1 MEIYTLKSIIIL
13 IFSLLFGTVFASE
26 ISYIRYYANE
36 KDFIANVPM
45 KSTNRRGYDHLTA
58 YFNDK
63 NLPVKLEYYMSNGSL
78 RKREIMEYNS
88 DKVLVKKGEVNSEG
102 KFLELVV
109 YSNDEPWSVE
119 FQKSNSIEK
128 ESVNLVDQRSTF
140 IIPRGEQV
148 TQIIFETIDG
158 LKYGKIE
165 LDYDYLNFLSEERW
179 RKLPSGEIIRKFNY
193 KFDLMSNVTQIWEYG
208 RDNKL
213 VSEVALDMVPADQ
226 LYRTPP
232 PRTGNILDEYD
243 IIQKEI
249 KEKRIITS
257 NNPIIPHS
265 VFDQLVLKSG
275 QSLEVDFVGT
285 NQNGIQFRL
294 SNNDGLLTV
303 PFNNVRSLTS
313 RMGDVIY
320 PEAIEFRKSY

>member
-1 MEIYTLKSIIIL
+1 MKFFILLTIIL
-13 IFSLLFGTVFASE
+13 YQIILSDD

-45 KSTNRRGYDHLTA
+45 KSTSRRGFDHLTA
-58 YFNDK
+58 YFNDY
-63 NLPVKLEYYMSNGSL
+63 NLPVKLEHYMSNGSL
-78 RKREIMEYNS
+78 TKREIMEYND
-88 DKVLVKKGEVNSEG
+88 DKVLVRKGEVNSEG
-102 KFLELVV
+102 KFLKLIVF
-109 YSNDEPWSVE
+109 SNDEPWSIE
-119 FQKSNSIEK
+119 FQKSNFIKDEYI
-128 ESVNLVDQRSTF
+128 NFTDQRSTF

-158 LKYGKIE
+158 KKYGKIE

-179 RKLPSGEIIRKFNY
+179 RALPSGEIIRKFKY

-208 RDNKL
+208 KNNEL
-213 VSEVALDMVPADQ
+213 ISEVALDMVPADQ

-243 IIQKEI
+243 IIKKEI
-249 KEKRIITS
+249 EGKRTIS
-257 NNPIIPHS
+257 SSNPIIPHTN
-265 VFDQLVLKSG
+265 FDQLVLKTG
-275 QSLEVDFVGT
+275 QSLDIDFVGT

-294 SNNDGLLTV
+294 NDNDGLLTV
-303 PFNNVRSLTS
+303 PFSNVRSLTS

>member
-1 MEIYTLKSIIIL
+1 MKFFILLTIIIYQIIL
-13 IFSLLFGTVFASE
+13 SDD

-36 KDFIANVPM
+36 KDFIANVPI
-45 KSTNRRGYDHLTA
+45 KSTSRRGFDHLTA
-58 YFNDK
+58 YFNDY

-78 RKREIMEYNS
+78 KKREIMEYND
-88 DKVLVKKGEVNSEG
+88 DKVLVRKGEVNSEG
-102 KFLELVV
+102 KFLKLIVF
-109 YSNDEPWSVE
+109 SNDEPWSIE
-119 FQKSNSIEK
+119 FQKSNFIKDEYI
-128 ESVNLVDQRSTF
+128 NFTDQRSTF

-158 LKYGKIE
+158 KKYGKIE

-179 RKLPSGEIIRKFNY
+179 RALPSGEIIRKFKY

-208 RDNKL
+208 KNNEL
-213 VSEVALDMVPADQ
+213 ISEVALDMVPADQ

-243 IIQKEI
+243 IIKKEI
-249 KEKRIITS
+249 EDKRIISS
-257 NNPIIPHS
+257 NNPIIPHTN
-265 VFDQLVLKSG
+265 FDQLVLKTG
-275 QSLEVDFVGT
+275 QSLDIDFVGT

-294 SNNDGLLTV
+294 NDNDGLLTV
-303 PFNNVRSLTS
+303 PFSNVRSLTS

>member
-1 MEIYTLKSIIIL
+1 MKSIIIL
-13 IFSLLFGTVFASE
+13 ILALVIGTVFASE

-63 NLPVKLEYYMSNGSL
+63 NLPVKLEYYISNGSL

-140 IIPRGEQV
+140 IIPRGEEV

>member
-1 MEIYTLKSIIIL
+1 MKIFILLTIIIYQIIL
-13 IFSLLFGTVFASE
+13 SDD

-45 KSTNRRGYDHLTA
+45 KSTSRRGFDHLTA
-58 YFNDK
+58 YFNDY

-78 RKREIMEYNS
+78 TKREIMEYND
-88 DKVLVKKGEVNSEG
+88 DKVLVRKGEVNSEG
-102 KFLELVV
+102 KFLKLVV
-109 YSNDEPWSVE
+109 FSNDEPWSIE
-119 FQKSNSIEK
+119 FQKSNFIKDEYI
-128 ESVNLVDQRSTF
+128 NFTDQRSTF

-158 LKYGKIE
+158 KKYGKIE

-179 RKLPSGEIIRKFNY
+179 RALPSGEIIRKFKY

-208 RDNKL
+208 KNNEL
-213 VSEVALDMVPADQ
+213 ISEVALDMVAADQ

-243 IIQKEI
+243 IIKKEI
-249 KEKRIITS
+249 EDKRIISS
-257 NNPIIPHS
+257 NNPIIPHTN
-265 VFDQLVLKSG
+265 FDQLVLKTG
-275 QSLEVDFVGT
+275 QSLDIDFVGT

-294 SNNDGLLTV
+294 NDNDGLLTV
-303 PFNNVRSLTS
+303 PFSNVRSLTS

>member
-1 MEIYTLKSIIIL
+1 MKFFILLTIIIYQIIL
-13 IFSLLFGTVFASE
+13 SDD

-36 KDFIANVPM
+36 KDFIANVPI
-45 KSTNRRGYDHLTA
+45 KSTSRRGFDHLTA
-58 YFNDK
+58 YFNDY

-78 RKREIMEYNS
+78 TKREIMEYND
-88 DKVLVKKGEVNSEG
+88 DKVLVRKGEVNSEG
-102 KFLELVV
+102 KFLKLIVF
-109 YSNDEPWSVE
+109 SNDEPWSIE
-119 FQKSNSIEK
+119 FQKSNFIKDEYI
-128 ESVNLVDQRSTF
+128 NFNDQRSTF

-158 LKYGKIE
+158 KKYGKIE

-179 RKLPSGEIIRKFNY
+179 RVLPSGEIIRKFKY

-208 RDNKL
+208 KNNEL
-213 VSEVALDMVPADQ
+213 ISEVALDMVPADQ

-243 IIQKEI
+243 IIKKEI
-249 KEKRIITS
+249 EDKRIISS
-257 NNPIIPHS
+257 NNPIIPHTN
-265 VFDQLVLKSG
+265 FDQLVLKTG
-275 QSLEVDFVGT
+275 QSLDIDFVGT

-294 SNNDGLLTV
+294 NDNDGLLTV
-303 PFNNVRSLTS
+303 PFSNVRSLTS

>member
-1 MEIYTLKSIIIL
+1 MALVI
-13 IFSLLFGTVFASE
+13 GTVFASE

-140 IIPRGEQV
+140 IIPRGEEV

>member
-1 MEIYTLKSIIIL
+1 MKFFILLTIIL
-13 IFSLLFGTVFASE
+13 YQIILSDD

-36 KDFIANVPM
+36 KDFIANVLI
-45 KSTNRRGYDHLTA
+45 KSTSRRGFDHLTA
-58 YFNDK
+58 YFNDY
-63 NLPVKLEYYMSNGSL
+63 NLPVKLEHYMSNGSL
-78 RKREIMEYNS
+78 TKREIMEYND
-88 DKVLVKKGEVNSEG
+88 DKVLVRKGEVNSEG
-102 KFLELVV
+102 KFLKLIVF
-109 YSNDEPWSVE
+109 SNDEPWSIE
-119 FQKSNSIEK
+119 FQKSNFIKDEYI
-128 ESVNLVDQRSTF
+128 NFTDQRSTF

-158 LKYGKIE
+158 KKYGKIE

-179 RKLPSGEIIRKFNY
+179 RALPSGKIIRKFKY

-208 RDNKL
+208 KDNEL
-213 VSEVALDMVPADQ
+213 ISEVALDMVPADQ

-243 IIQKEI
+243 IIKKEI
-249 KEKRIITS
+249 EDKRIISS
-257 NNPIIPHS
+257 NNPIIPHTN
-265 VFDQLVLKSG
+265 FDQLVLKTG
-275 QSLEVDFVGT
+275 QSLDIDFVGT

-294 SNNDGLLTV
+294 NDNDGLLTV
-303 PFNNVRSLTS
+303 PFSNVRSLTS

>member
-1 MEIYTLKSIIIL
+1 MKSITIL
-13 IFSLLFGTVFASE
+13 VLVIGTVFASE

-36 KDFIANVPM
+36 QDFIANVPM

-140 IIPRGEQV
+140 IIPRGEEV

-179 RKLPSGEIIRKFNY
+179 RKLPSGEVIRKFNY

-257 NNPIIPHS
+257 NNPIIPNS

>member
-1 MEIYTLKSIIIL
+1 MKSIIIL
-13 IFSLLFGTVFASE
+13 ILTLAIGTVFASE

-119 FQKSNSIEK
+119 FQKSNSLEK

-140 IIPRGEQV
+140 IIPRGEEV

-208 RDNKL
+208 RNNRL

>member
-1 MEIYTLKSIIIL
+1 MKFFILLTIIIYQIIL
-13 IFSLLFGTVFASE
+13 SDD

-45 KSTNRRGYDHLTA
+45 KSTSRRGFDHLTA
-58 YFNDK
+58 YFNDY
-63 NLPVKLEYYMSNGSL
+63 NLPVKLEHYMSNGSL
-78 RKREIMEYNS
+78 TKREIMEYND
-88 DKVLVKKGEVNSEG
+88 DKVLVRKGEVNSEG
-102 KFLELVV
+102 KFLKLVV
-109 YSNDEPWSVE
+109 FSNDEPWSIE
-119 FQKSNSIEK
+119 FQKSNFIKDEYI
-128 ESVNLVDQRSTF
+128 NFTDQRSTF

-158 LKYGKIE
+158 KKYGKIE

-179 RKLPSGEIIRKFNY
+179 RALPSGKIIRKFKY

-208 RDNKL
+208 KDNEL
-213 VSEVALDMVPADQ
+213 ISEVALDMVPADQ

-243 IIQKEI
+243 IIKKEI
-249 KEKRIITS
+249 EDKRIISS
-257 NNPIIPHS
+257 NNPIIPHTN
-265 VFDQLVLKSG
+265 FDQLVLKTG
-275 QSLEVDFVGT
+275 QSLDIDFVGT

-294 SNNDGLLTV
+294 NDNDGLLTV
-303 PFNNVRSLTS
+303 PFSNVRSLTS

>member
-1 MEIYTLKSIIIL
+1 MEVYTLKSIIIL
-13 IFSLLFGTVFASE
+13 ILALVIDTVIASE

-45 KSTNRRGYDHLTA
+45 KSTNRRGYNHLTA

-63 NLPVKLEYYMSNGSL
+63 NLPVKLEYFMSNGSL

-148 TQIIFETIDG
+148 TQIVFETIDG

>member
-1 MEIYTLKSIIIL
+1 MKFFILLTIIIYQNIL
-13 IFSLLFGTVFASE
+13 SDD

-45 KSTNRRGYDHLTA
+45 KSTSRRGFDHLTA
-58 YFNDK
+58 YFNDY

-78 RKREIMEYNS
+78 TKREIMEYND
-88 DKVLVKKGEVNSEG
+88 DKVLVRKGEVNSEG
-102 KFLELVV
+102 KFLKLIVF
-109 YSNDEPWSVE
+109 SNDEPWSIE
-119 FQKSNSIEK
+119 FQKSNFIKDEYI
-128 ESVNLVDQRSTF
+128 NFNDQRSTF

-158 LKYGKIE
+158 KKYGKIE

-179 RKLPSGEIIRKFNY
+179 RALPSGKIIRKFKY

-208 RDNKL
+208 KNNEL
-213 VSEVALDMVPADQ
+213 ISEVALDMVPADQ

-243 IIQKEI
+243 IIKKEI
-249 KEKRIITS
+249 EDKRIISS
-257 NNPIIPHS
+257 NNPIIPHTN
-265 VFDQLVLKSG
+265 FDQLVLKTG
-275 QSLEVDFVGT
+275 QSLDIDFVGT

-294 SNNDGLLTV
+294 NDNDGLLTV
-303 PFNNVRSLTS
+303 PFSNVRSLTS

>member
-1 MEIYTLKSIIIL
+1 MKFFILLTIIIYQIIL
-13 IFSLLFGTVFASE
+13 SDD

-36 KDFIANVPM
+36 KDFIANVPI
-45 KSTNRRGYDHLTA
+45 KSTSRRGYDHLTA
-58 YFNDK
+58 YFNDY
-63 NLPVKLEYYMSNGSL
+63 NLPVKLEHYMSNGSL
-78 RKREIMEYNS
+78 TKREIMEYND
-88 DKVLVKKGEVNSEG
+88 DKVLVRKGEVNSEG
-102 KFLELVV
+102 KFLKLVV
-109 YSNDEPWSVE
+109 FSNDEPWSIE
-119 FQKSNSIEK
+119 FQKSNFIKDEHI
-128 ESVNLVDQRSTF
+128 NFTDQRSTF

-158 LKYGKIE
+158 KKYGKIE

-179 RKLPSGEIIRKFNY
+179 RALPSGKIIRKFKY

-208 RDNKL
+208 KNNEL
-213 VSEVALDMVPADQ
+213 ISEVALDMVPADQ

-243 IIQKEI
+243 IIKKEI
-249 KEKRIITS
+249 EDKRIISS
-257 NNPIIPHS
+257 NNPIIPHTN
-265 VFDQLVLKSG
+265 FDQLVLKTG
-275 QSLEVDFVGT
+275 QSLDIDFVGT

-294 SNNDGLLTV
+294 NDNDGLLTV
-303 PFNNVRSLTS
+303 PFSNVRSLTS

>member
-1 MEIYTLKSIIIL
+1 MKSIIIL
-13 IFSLLFGTVFASE
+13 ILALVIGTVFASE

-140 IIPRGEQV
+140 IIPRGEEV

-208 RDNKL
+208 RDNRL

>member
-1 MEIYTLKSIIIL
+1 MKFFILLIIIIYQIIL
-13 IFSLLFGTVFASE
+13 SDD

-45 KSTNRRGYDHLTA
+45 KSTSRRGFDHLTA
-58 YFNDK
+58 YFNDY

-78 RKREIMEYNS
+78 TKREIMEYND
-88 DKVLVKKGEVNSEG
+88 DKVLVRKGEVNSEG
-102 KFLELVV
+102 KFLKLVV
-109 YSNDEPWSVE
+109 FSNDEPWSIE
-119 FQKSNSIEK
+119 FQKSNFIKDEHI
-128 ESVNLVDQRSTF
+128 NFTDQRSTF
-140 IIPRGEQV
+140 IIPRGDQV

-158 LKYGKIE
+158 KKYGKIE

-179 RKLPSGEIIRKFNY
+179 RALPSGEIIRKFKY

-208 RDNKL
+208 KNNEL
-213 VSEVALDMVPADQ
+213 ISEVALDMVPADQ

-243 IIQKEI
+243 IIKKEI
-249 KEKRIITS
+249 EDKRIISS
-257 NNPIIPHS
+257 NNPIIPHTN
-265 VFDQLVLKSG
+265 FDQLVLKTG
-275 QSLEVDFVGT
+275 QSLDIDFVGT

-294 SNNDGLLTV
+294 NDNDGLLTV
-303 PFNNVRSLTS
+303 PFSNVRSLTS

>member
-1 MEIYTLKSIIIL
+1 MKFFILLTIIIYQIIL
-13 IFSLLFGTVFASE
+13 SDD

-45 KSTNRRGYDHLTA
+45 KSTSRRGFDHLTA
-58 YFNDK
+58 YFNDY

-78 RKREIMEYNS
+78 TKREIMEYND
-88 DKVLVKKGEVNSEG
+88 DKVLVRKGEVNSEG
-102 KFLELVV
+102 KFLKLIVF
-109 YSNDEPWSVE
+109 SNDEPWSIE
-119 FQKSNSIEK
+119 FQKSNFIKDEYI
-128 ESVNLVDQRSTF
+128 NFNDQRSTF

-158 LKYGKIE
+158 KKYGKIE

-179 RKLPSGEIIRKFNY
+179 RALPSGKIIRKFKY

-208 RDNKL
+208 KDNEL
-213 VSEVALDMVPADQ
+213 ISEVALDMVPADQ

-243 IIQKEI
+243 IIKKEI
-249 KEKRIITS
+249 EDKRIISS
-257 NNPIIPHS
+257 NNPIIPHTN
-265 VFDQLVLKSG
+265 FDQLVLKTG
-275 QSLEVDFVGT
+275 QLLDIDFVGT

-294 SNNDGLLTV
+294 NDNDGLLTV
-303 PFNNVRSLTS
+303 PFSNVRSLTS

>member
-1 MEIYTLKSIIIL
+1 MKFVINFILCLIMNSI
-13 IFSLLFGTVFASE
+13 SAGE

-36 KDFIANVPM
+36 KDFMANVPM
-45 KSTNRRGYDHLTA
+45 KSTNRRGYEHLTA
-58 YFNDK
+58 YFNDRS
-63 NLPVKLEYYMSNGSL
+63 LPVKLEYYLSNGSL
-78 RKREIMEYNS
+78 RKREIMEYNI

-102 KFLELVV
+102 KFLKLVV
-109 YSNDEPWSVE
+109 YGNNEPWSVE
-119 FQKSNSIEK
+119 FQKSSFIEK
-128 ESVNLVDQRSTF
+128 GSVNLVDQRSTF

-249 KEKRIITS
+249 KEKRIIAS
-257 NNPIIPHS
+257 KNPIIPYTT
-265 VFDQLVLKSG
+265 FDQLVLKSG
-275 QSLEVDFVGT
+275 QSLEVDFIGT

-294 SNNDGLLTV
+294 LDNDGLLTV
-303 PFNNVRSLTS
+303 PFSNVRSLTS

>member
-1 MEIYTLKSIIIL
+1 MKFFILLTIIIYQIIL
-13 IFSLLFGTVFASE
+13 SDD

-45 KSTNRRGYDHLTA
+45 KSTSRRGFDHLTA
-58 YFNDK
+58 YFNDY

-78 RKREIMEYNS
+78 TKREIMEYND
-88 DKVLVKKGEVNSEG
+88 DKVLVRKGEVNSEG
-102 KFLELVV
+102 KFLKLVV
-109 YSNDEPWSVE
+109 FSNDEPWSIE
-119 FQKSNSIEK
+119 FQKSNFIKDEYI
-128 ESVNLVDQRSTF
+128 NFTDQRSTF

-158 LKYGKIE
+158 KKYGKIE

-179 RKLPSGEIIRKFNY
+179 RTLPSGEIIRKFKY

-208 RDNKL
+208 RNNEL
-213 VSEVALDMVPADQ
+213 ISEVALDMVPADQ

-243 IIQKEI
+243 IIKKEI
-249 KEKRIITS
+249 EDKRIISS
-257 NNPIIPHS
+257 NNPIIPHTN
-265 VFDQLVLKSG
+265 FDQLVLKTG
-275 QSLEVDFVGT
+275 QSLDIDFVGT

-294 SNNDGLLTV
+294 NDNDGLLTV
-303 PFNNVRSLTS
+303 PFSNVRSLTS

>member
-1 MEIYTLKSIIIL
+1 MKIFILLTIIIYQIIL
-13 IFSLLFGTVFASE
+13 SDD

-45 KSTNRRGYDHLTA
+45 KSTSRRGFDHLTA
-58 YFNDK
+58 YFNEY
-63 NLPVKLEYYMSNGSL
+63 NLPVKLEHYMSNGSL
-78 RKREIMEYNS
+78 TKREIMEYND
-88 DKVLVKKGEVNSEG
+88 DKVLVRKGEVNSEG
-102 KFLELVV
+102 KFLKLVV
-109 YSNDEPWSVE
+109 FSNDEPWSIE
-119 FQKSNSIEK
+119 FQKSNFIKDEYI
-128 ESVNLVDQRSTF
+128 NFNDQRSTF

-158 LKYGKIE
+158 KKYGKIE

-179 RKLPSGEIIRKFNY
+179 RAFPSGEIIRKFKY

-208 RDNKL
+208 KNNEL
-213 VSEVALDMVPADQ
+213 ISEVALDMVPADQ

-243 IIQKEI
+243 IIKKEI
-249 KEKRIITS
+249 EDKRIISS
-257 NNPIIPHS
+257 NNPIIPHTN
-265 VFDQLVLKSG
+265 FDQLVLKTG
-275 QSLEVDFVGT
+275 QSLDIDFVGT

-294 SNNDGLLTV
+294 NDNDGLLTV
-303 PFNNVRSLTS
+303 PFSNVRSLTS

>member
-1 MEIYTLKSIIIL
+1 MKFFVLLTIIIYQIIL
-13 IFSLLFGTVFASE
+13 SDD

-45 KSTNRRGYDHLTA
+45 KSTSRRGFDHLTA
-58 YFNDK
+58 YFNDY

-78 RKREIMEYNS
+78 TKREIMEYND
-88 DKVLVKKGEVNSEG
+88 DKVLVRKGEVNSEG
-102 KFLELVV
+102 KFLKLVV
-109 YSNDEPWSVE
+109 FSNDEPWSIE
-119 FQKSNSIEK
+119 FQKSNFIKDEYI
-128 ESVNLVDQRSTF
+128 NFTDQRSTF

-158 LKYGKIE
+158 KKYGKIE

-179 RKLPSGEIIRKFNY
+179 RALPSGEIIRKFKY
-193 KFDLMSNVTQIWEYG
+193 KFDLMSNITQIWEYG
-208 RDNKL
+208 KNNEL
-213 VSEVALDMVPADQ
+213 ISEVALDMVPEDQ

-243 IIQKEI
+243 IIKKEI
-249 KEKRIITS
+249 EDKRIISS
-257 NNPIIPHS
+257 NNPIIPHTN
-265 VFDQLVLKSG
+265 FDQLVLKTG
-275 QSLEVDFVGT
+275 QSLDIDFVGT

-294 SNNDGLLTV
+294 NDNDGLLTV

>member
-1 MEIYTLKSIIIL
+1 MKIFILLTIIIYQIIL
-13 IFSLLFGTVFASE
+13 SDD

-36 KDFIANVPM
+36 KDFIANVPI
-45 KSTNRRGYDHLTA
+45 KSTSRRGFDHLTA
-58 YFNDK
+58 YFNEY
-63 NLPVKLEYYMSNGSL
+63 NLPVKLEHYMSNGSL
-78 RKREIMEYNS
+78 TKREIMEYND
-88 DKVLVKKGEVNSEG
+88 DKVLVRKGEVNSEG
-102 KFLELVV
+102 KFLKLVV
-109 YSNDEPWSVE
+109 FSNDEPWSIE
-119 FQKSNSIEK
+119 FQKSNFIKDEYI
-128 ESVNLVDQRSTF
+128 NFNDQRSTF

-158 LKYGKIE
+158 KKYGKIE

-179 RKLPSGEIIRKFNY
+179 RALPSGEIIRKFKY

-208 RDNKL
+208 KNNEL
-213 VSEVALDMVPADQ
+213 ISEVALDMVPADQ

-243 IIQKEI
+243 IIKKEI
-249 KEKRIITS
+249 EDKRIISS
-257 NNPIIPHS
+257 NNPIIPHTN
-265 VFDQLVLKSG
+265 FDQLVLKTG
-275 QSLEVDFVGT
+275 QSLDIDFVGT

-294 SNNDGLLTV
+294 NDNDGLLTV
-303 PFNNVRSLTS
+303 PFSNVRSLTS

>member
-1 MEIYTLKSIIIL
+1 MRFFILLTIIIYQIIL
-13 IFSLLFGTVFASE
+13 SDD

-45 KSTNRRGYDHLTA
+45 KSTSRRGFDHLTA
-58 YFNDK
+58 YFNDY
-63 NLPVKLEYYMSNGSL
+63 NLPVKLEHYMSNGSL
-78 RKREIMEYNS
+78 TKREIMEYND
-88 DKVLVKKGEVNSEG
+88 DKVLVRKGEVNSEG
-102 KFLELVV
+102 KFLKLIVF
-109 YSNDEPWSVE
+109 SNDEPWSIE
-119 FQKSNSIEK
+119 FQKSNFIKDEYI
-128 ESVNLVDQRSTF
+128 NFTDQRSTF

-158 LKYGKIE
+158 KKYGKIE

-179 RKLPSGEIIRKFNY
+179 RALPSGEIIRKFKY

-208 RDNKL
+208 KNNEL
-213 VSEVALDMVPADQ
+213 ISEVALDMVPADQ

-243 IIQKEI
+243 IIKKEI
-249 KEKRIITS
+249 EDKRIISS
-257 NNPIIPHS
+257 NNPIIPHTN
-265 VFDQLVLKSG
+265 FDQLVLKTG
-275 QSLEVDFVGT
+275 QSLDIDFVGT

-294 SNNDGLLTV
+294 NDNDGLLTV
-303 PFNNVRSLTS
+303 PFSNVRSLTS

>member
-1 MEIYTLKSIIIL
+1 MKSIIIL
-13 IFSLLFGTVFASE
+13 ILALVIGTVFASE

-63 NLPVKLEYYMSNGSL
+63 NLPVKLEYYISNGSL

-119 FQKSNSIEK
+119 FQKSNSIEE

-140 IIPRGEQV
+140 IIPRGEEV

-232 PRTGNILDEYD
+232 PRRGNRLDEYD

>member
-26 ISYIRYYANE
+26 ISYIRYYLNE

-45 KSTNRRGYDHLTA
+45 KSTNRRGYEHLTA

-179 RKLPSGEIIRKFNY
+179 RKLPSGEVIRKFNY

-208 RDNKL
+208 RDNRL

>member
-1 MEIYTLKSIIIL
+1 MKFFILLIIIIYQIIL
-13 IFSLLFGTVFASE
+13 SDD

-45 KSTNRRGYDHLTA
+45 KSTSRRGFDHLTA
-58 YFNDK
+58 YFNDY

-78 RKREIMEYNS
+78 TKREIMEYNG
-88 DKVLVKKGEVNSEG
+88 DKVLVRKGEVNSEG
-102 KFLELVV
+102 KFLKLVV
-109 YSNDEPWSVE
+109 FSNDEPWSIE
-119 FQKSNSIEK
+119 FQKSNFIKDEYI
-128 ESVNLVDQRSTF
+128 NFTDQRSTF
-140 IIPRGEQV
+140 IIPRGDQV

-158 LKYGKIE
+158 KKYGKIE
-165 LDYDYLNFLSEERW
+165 LNYDYLNFLSEERW
-179 RKLPSGEIIRKFNY
+179 RALPSGEIIRKFKY

-208 RDNKL
+208 KNNEL
-213 VSEVALDMVPADQ
+213 ISEVALDMVPADQ

-243 IIQKEI
+243 IIKKEI
-249 KEKRIITS
+249 EGRRTIS
-257 NNPIIPHS
+257 SSNPIIPHTN
-265 VFDQLVLKSG
+265 FDQLVLKTG
-275 QSLEVDFVGT
+275 QSLDIDFVGT

-294 SNNDGLLTV
+294 NDNDGLLTV
-303 PFNNVRSLTS
+303 PFSNVRSLTS

>member
-1 MEIYTLKSIIIL
+1 MEVYTLKSIIIL
-13 IFSLLFGTVFASE
+13 ILALVIDTVIASE

-128 ESVNLVDQRSTF
+128 ESFNFVDQRSTF
-140 IIPRGEQV
+140 IIPRGEEV

>member
-1 MEIYTLKSIIIL
+1 MKSIIIL
-13 IFSLLFGTVFASE
+13 SLALVIGTVFASE

-303 PFNNVRSLTS
+303 PFSNVRSLTS

>member
-1 MEIYTLKSIIIL
+1 MKFFILITIIIYQIIL
-13 IFSLLFGTVFASE
+13 SDD

-45 KSTNRRGYDHLTA
+45 KSTSRRGFDHLTA
-58 YFNDK
+58 YFNDY

-78 RKREIMEYNS
+78 TKREIMEYND
-88 DKVLVKKGEVNSEG
+88 DKVLVRKGEVNSEG
-102 KFLELVV
+102 KFLKLVV
-109 YSNDEPWSVE
+109 FSNDEPWSIE
-119 FQKSNSIEK
+119 FQKSNFIKDEYI
-128 ESVNLVDQRSTF
+128 NFTDQRSTF

-158 LKYGKIE
+158 KKYGKIE

-179 RKLPSGEIIRKFNY
+179 RALPSGEIIRKFKY

-208 RDNKL
+208 KNNEL
-213 VSEVALDMVPADQ
+213 ISEVALDMVPADQ

-243 IIQKEI
+243 IIKKEI
-249 KEKRIITS
+249 EGKRNIS
-257 NNPIIPHS
+257 SSNPIIPHTN
-265 VFDQLVLKSG
+265 FDQLVLKTG
-275 QSLEVDFVGT
+275 QLLDIDFVGT

-294 SNNDGLLTV
+294 NDNDGLLTV